1 MARTLKTARQDI
13 YKRLVKDDDEEN
25 TIFKYNYELFS
36 LGAIYG
42 YFHGDQ
48 KAVDEEERSQDFI
61 KVSDITPEEHRQ
73 SIELVYQMVKI
84 ESEQSDESEIW
95 KEVLKYADRG
105 VELIDEGI
113 STQGDFDLV
122 GIVQGAN
129 AEDWESR
136 LIDSLGDPGELEGV
150 RPK

>member
-13 YKRLVKDDDEEN
+13 YKRLVEDGDEDN

-36 LGAIYG
+36 LGVIYG
-42 YFHGDQ
+42 YFHGEQ
-48 KAVDEEERSQDFI
+48 KTVNAEERSQDFI
-61 KVSDITPEEHRQ
+61 KLSDITPEEHRQ
-73 SIELVYQMVKI
+73 TIELVYQMVKV
-84 ESEQSDESEIW
+84 ESEKTDESEIW
-95 KEVLKYADRG
+95 KEVLDYADQG